1 MDHIHGSVGAI
12 YHGSVNRSQ
21 NQTTTTNHIH
31 LHPGERSGEFE
42 RWMREIGG
50 LLQID
55 REYLALKPLL
65 DLIVAVVEPNRIFL
79 IPHPAIEKYQV
90 KPYVEI
96 ILILDGREYDVDR
109 NEPIVKSILELACIK
124 QSTVVF
130 NIHSGDQWEAEMED
144 GYFYNVAHCRSKFLV
159 FSGSPYRLAEPKAD
173 SLKSFQDN
181 FSSKF
186 NNQIRITE
194 HFLERCKTLLCE
206 GDIVPD
212 LAYTLFSSCLKQ
224 IYRTVIGALSFDI
237 PSLNRSS
244 KKLEEMAAKVLPK
257 LRGQLSKN
265 ADVYL
270 NFGGDYLEARD
281 GEIIGM
287 EHYVSYVTELECLLD
302 IAKISFAQKMVVL
315 FGSNEIV

>member
-1 MDHIHGSVGAI
+1 MNNIHDSQII
-12 YHGSVNRSQ
+12 YGNKSETSQ
-21 NQTTTTNHIH
+21 ATTTNYIY

-42 RWMREIGG
+42 RWKREIGG

-55 REYLALKPLL
+55 QEYSALKPLL
-65 DLIVAVVEPNRIFL
+65 DLIVAVLEPNRIFL

-96 ILILDGREYDVDR
+96 ILVLDGWKDDIDR
-109 NEPIVKSILELACIK
+109 KEPMVRSILELVCLK
-124 QSTVVF
+124 QRTVVF
-130 NIHSGDQWEAEMED
+130 NMFSEEEWETGVED
-144 GYFYNVAHCRSKFLV
+144 ENYYSMAHCRPKFLV
-159 FSGSPYRLAEPKAD
+159 FSGSPYRLTEPEAE
-173 SLKSFQDN
+173 SLKNFQDN

-194 HFLERCKTLLCE
+194 HFLEKCKTLLCE

-224 IYRTVIGALSFDI
+224 IYRTVIGTLSFDI

-244 KKLEEMAAKVLPK
+244 KKLEEMAAKVLPQ
-257 LRGQLSKN
+257 LRGQLSRN

-287 EHYVSYVTELECLLD
+287 EHYVSYVTELERLFE
-302 IAKISFAQKMVVL
+302 IAKIAFAQKMVVL
-315 FGSNEIV
+315 FGSNNEIV